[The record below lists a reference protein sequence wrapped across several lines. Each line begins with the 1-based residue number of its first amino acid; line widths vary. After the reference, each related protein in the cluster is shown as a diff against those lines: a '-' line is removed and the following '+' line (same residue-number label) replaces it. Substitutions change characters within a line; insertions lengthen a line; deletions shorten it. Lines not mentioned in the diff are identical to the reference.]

1 MNRNGLLNPNTGKPS
16 IQLHSAELISVPG
29 SLILL
34 PYGCTSC
41 INGICCN
48 RNIFHSVRSYQMLCS
63 YLLVYILIKGP
74 CCFLQQETLPFLLS
88 ILVGSRNRLEPDFTI
103 KLNKIEGLMEDWL
116 KCQISLLIKYRQ
128 NQNQK
133 IHYYNTTDGTSFR
146 KFEGW
151 MWKGS
156 IYFFI

>member
-1 MNRNGLLNPNTGKPS
+1 MNRDGLLNPNTGEPS
-16 IQLHSAELISVPG
+16 IQPHSAELISVPG

-116 KCQISLLIKYRQ
+116 KCQISPLIKYR
-128 NQNQK
+128 QNQK
-133 IHYYNTTDGTSFR
+133 IHYYNTTDATSQKIR
-146 KFEGW
+146 GVV
-151 MWKGS
+151 WKGS
-156 IYFFI
+156 ICSFI